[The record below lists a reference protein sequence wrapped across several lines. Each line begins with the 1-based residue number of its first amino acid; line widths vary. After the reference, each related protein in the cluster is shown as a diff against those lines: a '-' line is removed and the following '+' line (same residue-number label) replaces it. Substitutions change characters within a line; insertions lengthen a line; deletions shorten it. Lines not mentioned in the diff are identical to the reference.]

1 MMPLPARLDAGL
13 WGVLATPFR
22 GSDLVIDEES
32 LVRLVQD
39 QMDSGAA
46 GLVVLGVFGEGARLT
61 TDEQLQVV
69 KSVEREAGALPLV
82 LGLAEHNTADV
93 VTKARRLVE
102 AVRGTPSLMVQAPT
116 ANADQL
122 TEHLTAVHEATGAGI
137 VLQDYPFASGVS
149 ISSQVILTVVAECSF
164 VVAVKSEAPP
174 TSLAIA
180 QLTAGTSTPVFGGL
194 GGLGLLDELMA
205 GAAGA
210 MTGFSHPAALRA
222 TLSAWEM
229 GGYESARETY
239 MPWMPLVNF
248 EAQAAIG
255 LAIRKT
261 VMFERGLITEPSV
274 RPPALSMP
282 EALRPMLRKH
292 MASLPARVN
301 S

>member
-1 MMPLPARLDAGL
+1 MQLHSGLDTGL

-22 GSDLVIDEES
+22 GADLLIDEES
-32 LVRLVQD
+32 LARLVQD
-39 QMDSGAA
+39 QVDSGAT

-61 TDEQLQVV
+61 PDEQLQVV
-69 KSVEREAGALPLV
+69 RSVEREAGALPLV

-102 AVRGTPSLMVQAPT
+102 AVRAIPSFMVQAPT
-116 ANADQL
+116 DHPDRL
-122 TEHLTAVHEATGAGI
+122 VEHLTAVHEATGAGI
-137 VLQDYPFASGVS
+137 VLQNYPVASGVS
-149 ISSQVILTVVAECSF
+149 IPSEVILTVVAQCSF

-180 QLTAGTSTPVFGGL
+180 ELTAGTSIPIFGGL

-222 TLSAWEM
+222 TLTAWETD
-229 GGYESARETY
+229 GYESAREAY

-248 EAQAAIG
+248 ESQAAIG

-261 VMFERGLITEPSV
+261 AMFERGLIVEPSV
-274 RPPALSMP
+274 RPPAPSMP
-282 EALRPMLRKH
+282 EALRPMLLKH
-292 MASLPARVN
+292 MASLPTRVN